1 MNALQKNT
9 HCWFEDLRA
18 SRDLNEKDKAG
29 YSMLLEWFES
39 WRVSQALPPGRE
51 SAIAFWRAQVQSKP
65 RQDWQLQ
72 QWSEAIRWYLE
83 WLTIC
88 LDQGREVKTLRERVK
103 FAMMKKGSLRGLQLT
118 TKRTYA
124 GWAGRFAEWAGDER
138 ATLDEAKARE
148 FLSHIVNDEDCAY
161 STQKQA
167 LNALVFFFT
176 EVCGREEVD
185 LKVKFRKTSRR
196 MPVVLTYPE
205 INSLLDNLSDT
216 HRLAAE
222 LQYGSGLR
230 VSELM
235 RLRIKDVDT
244 QRNQLTVR
252 SGKGDKDRIT
262 VLPEHVG
269 KQLAAWKERCR
280 EWHEKDRTNG
290 VPGVY
295 LPKAL
300 GRKMPKA
307 GERWEWFWLFPSER
321 LSVDPN
327 NGLKRRHHLST
338 KHYGDELRRAGEVGG
353 IEKRFTSH
361 VMRHSFATHLLEA
374 GTDVRTLQ
382 LLLGHEKLETT
393 MIYVHVAQNLS
404 HAGVTSPLD
413 NLFLDLAGVASMGKS

>member
-39 WRVSQALPPGRE
+39 WRVSQSLPPGRE

-103 FAMMKKGSLRGLQLT
+103 FAMMKKGS
-118 TKRTYA
+118 
-124 GWAGRFAEWAGDER
+124 
-138 ATLDEAKARE
+138 
-148 FLSHIVNDEDCAY
+148 
-161 STQKQA
+161 
-167 LNALVFFFT
+167 
-176 EVCGREEVD
+176 
-185 LKVKFRKTSRR
+185 
-196 MPVVLTYPE
+196 
-205 INSLLDNLSDT
+205 
-216 HRLAAE
+216 
-222 LQYGSGLR
+222 GLR
-230 VSELM
+230 VSELI

-244 QRNQLTVR
+244 ERNQLTVR

-393 MIYVHVAQNLS
+393 MIYVHVAQNLQ
-404 HAGVTSPLD
+404 VMPE
-413 NLFLDLAGVASMGKS
+413 